1 MNEQRKTELR
11 VGITV
16 VLGIILVVWVIG
28 WAKNISISGTE
39 NRLKVRFQNVSGL
52 EVGDNVTI
60 NGVRKGFVESISVD
74 GTAVLVELEL
84 ESGVRIPEGSKFYV
98 TMLDLMGGKKVDI
111 KTSESQG
118 FIELSEVQ
126 TGEFQY
132 DIPEVMSFVGS
143 VSGNIPL
150 ILSRIDTALVAINS
164 YLKDDMIKNDLKRGM
179 NNMAELAVELRE
191 LLAGQRDQID
201 ILVKNGIRLTQNA
214 DSLTMS
220 ASNFLK
226 ENQDS
231 VTASIASLNKLLK
244 QSDKLILKLDGII
257 DETTGGK
264 NNLGKLLYDETTYN
278 DLRTTLKDAKD
289 LLDLVKKQIKN
300 EGLNVR
306 ARIELF

>member
-74 GTAVLVELEL
+74 GAAVLVELEL
-84 ESGVRIPEGSKFYV
+84 ESGVRIPKGSKFYV

-111 KTSESQG
+111 KTSESEG

-201 ILVKNGIRLTQNA
+201 VLVKNGIRLTQNA

-220 ASNFLK
+220 ASSFLK

>member
-74 GTAVLVELEL
+74 GAAVLVELEL
-84 ESGVRIPEGSKFYV
+84 ESGVRIPKGSKFYV
-98 TMLDLMGGKKVDI
+98 TMLDLMGGKKVEI
-111 KTSESQG
+111 KTSGSEG

-150 ILSRIDTALVAINS
+150 ILSRIDTALGAINS

-191 LLAGQRDQID
+191 LLAGQRDQLD

-220 ASNFLK
+220 ASSFLK

>member
-60 NGVRKGFVESISVD
+60 NGVRKGFVESISVE
-74 GTAVLVELEL
+74 GAAVLVELEL
-84 ESGVRIPEGSKFYV
+84 ESGVRIPKGSKFYV

-111 KTSESQG
+111 KTSESEG

-201 ILVKNGIRLTQNA
+201 VLVKNGIRLTQNA

-220 ASNFLK
+220 ASSFLK

>member
-74 GTAVLVELEL
+74 GAAVLVELEL
-84 ESGVRIPEGSKFYV
+84 ESGVRIPKGSKFYV

-111 KTSESQG
+111 KTSESEVS
-118 FIELSEVQ
+118 IELSEVQ

-201 ILVKNGIRLTQNA
+201 ILVKNGIRLTENA

-220 ASNFLK
+220 ATNFLK

>member
-74 GTAVLVELEL
+74 GAAVLVELEL
-84 ESGVRIPEGSKFYV
+84 ESGVRIPKGSKFYV

-111 KTSESQG
+111 KTSESEG

-201 ILVKNGIRLTQNA
+201 ILVKNGIRLTENA

-220 ASNFLK
+220 ATNFLK

>member
-60 NGVRKGFVESISVD
+60 NGVRKGFVESINVD
-74 GTAVLVELEL
+74 GAAVLVELEL
-84 ESGVRIPEGSKFYV
+84 ESGVRIPKGSKFYV

-111 KTSESQG
+111 KTSESEG

-201 ILVKNGIRLTQNA
+201 VLVKNGIRLTQNA

-220 ASNFLK
+220 ASSFLK

>member
-74 GTAVLVELEL
+74 GAAVLVELEL

-150 ILSRIDTALVAINS
+150 ILSRIDTALGAINS